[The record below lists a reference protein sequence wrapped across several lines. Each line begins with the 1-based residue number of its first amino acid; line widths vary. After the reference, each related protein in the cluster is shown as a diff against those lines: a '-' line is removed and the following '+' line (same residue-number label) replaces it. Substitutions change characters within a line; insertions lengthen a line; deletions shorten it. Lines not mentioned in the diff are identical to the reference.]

1 MSLPTDPSTVS
12 VRLAVAGDVEAIASV
27 LRQAFVEYQSL
38 YTPAAFAATTPTSDR
53 IRSRL
58 EEGPV
63 WVAVQ
68 NDLVVG
74 TVSVVARDEGV
85 YVRGMALLPA
95 ARGRRVGWLL
105 LESVE
110 GFAREHKLRR
120 LFLSTTPFLLRAI
133 RLYENFGFHRDD
145 EGPHDLFGT
154 PLFTMVKIL
163 TVASHTP

>member
-1 MSLPTDPSTVS
+1 MSLPTDHSIVS
-12 VRLAVAGDVEAIASV
+12 VRLAVAGDAETIASV
-27 LRQAFVEYQSL
+27 LYQAFVEYQSL
-38 YTPAAFAATTPTSDR
+38 YTPAAFAATTLHSDR
-53 IRSRL
+53 IRSRFG
-58 EEGPV
+58 EGPV
-63 WVAVQ
+63 WVAMQ

-74 TVSVVARDEGV
+74 TVSAVTTDRGT

-133 RLYENFGFHRDD
+133 RLYEQFGFQRDD
-145 EGPHDLFGT
+145 EGPHELFGT
-154 PLFTMVKIL
+154 PLFTMVKNL
-163 TVASHTP
+163 SVAAHTA